1 MTGYCKI
8 IFNLKSVF
16 PSLCVCLY
24 LSASLSLFISN
35 IIHVHLV
42 EFVLLSECLVKQ
54 LKMYTKRNN
63 FQLEYKSFL
72 EDRKPMDA

>member
-16 PSLCVCLY
+16 SSLCVCLY
-24 LSASLSLFISN
+24 LSVSLSLFISN

-42 EFVLLSECLVKQ
+42 EFVLLSEYLVQ
-54 LKMYTKRNN
+54 
-63 FQLEYKSFL
+63 
-72 EDRKPMDA
+72 